1 MAELRLK
8 VEQASLF
15 AGNRVAQGSWIYE
28 WSRHCRC
35 HCSPRARFGSPQGRW
50 RVTPGR
56 LDVVSKAGRLLHGA
70 RVRETGLDERALAG
84 NSMSEVSMRID
95 IDKLTEAELIDLNN
109 RVVARLQFLAQTR
122 AHAQM
127 LEFKIG
133 DRVSFQPDGHRRVV
147 GMLTRYNRKTVT
159 VITDDGQRWNVSPRL
174 LGRADEA
181 HRSGNP
187 AANII
192 PLRKT

>member
-1 MAELRLK
+1 
-8 VEQASLF
+8 
-15 AGNRVAQGSWIYE
+15 
-28 WSRHCRC
+28 
-35 HCSPRARFGSPQGRW
+35 
-50 RVTPGR
+50 
-56 LDVVSKAGRLLHGA
+56 
-70 RVRETGLDERALAG
+70 VRETGLDERALAG